1 MTEPASPPLSRTPLQ
16 QVMDR
21 IARAT
26 IAIAA
31 AALLGLVLVQ
41 GWQVIARYVLND
53 SPSWT
58 EPLTL
63 VLLST
68 TMAMAAAA
76 GVHERRHFTF
86 ALLAEALPPSAHR
99 VLQAVSQLNI
109 ALIGAAAA
117 WWGGML
123 FVDGLHIPAAGA
135 DLPQGAGYLPLS
147 IGGALMVLFALH
159 QLIDTARGQGTH

>member
-1 MTEPASPPLSRTPLQ
+1 MTEATSPALPRTPLQ
-16 QVMDR
+16 QAMDR
-21 IARAT
+21 IAHVT

-68 TMAMAAAA
+68 TMAMGAAAA
-76 GVHERRHFTF
+76 VHERRHFAF
-86 ALLAEALPPSAHR
+86 ALLAEALPASINR
-99 VLQAVSQLNI
+99 VLQAVAQLI
-109 ALIGAAAA
+109 IMLIGAAAT

-135 DLPQGAGYLPLS
+135 DLPQGASYLPLA
-147 IGGALMVLFALH
+147 IGGALMMLFALH
-159 QLIDTARGQGTH
+159 QFIATTRDKGTR